1 MLAASAR
8 AAAGA
13 LTFLT
18 RIPLARRVILG
29 GDDVA
34 RGSVLFPLV
43 GAGVGAL
50 GGGVALLAAHS
61 LSAFTAAALGC
72 ALTVL
77 VTGALHVDALA
88 DTADAAGTSTRERAL
103 EVMRDSRIGAF
114 GATAIVLDLLV
125 KVGAL
130 ATLVDR
136 GGVLAAFVAAGAFS
150 RAAAPVL
157 PTWLPYPRATP
168 GPGSVLTGRVS
179 PIGAVA
185 VAVLGIALAVVT
197 GGADALPLAGT
208 AAGVTLLLGLAYRVW
223 LAGATGDCL
232 GAATE
237 LIETTVLVV
246 AAGLA

>member
-18 RIPLARRVILG
+18 RIPLARRVVLD

-34 RGSVLFPLV
+34 RGSILFPLV

-50 GGGVALLAAHS
+50 GGGIALLAGHG
-61 LSAFTAAALGC
+61 LSAFIAAALGC
-72 ALTVL
+72 AATVL

-136 GGVLAAFVAAGAFS
+136 GGVLAAFVAAGALS
-150 RAAAPVL
+150 RAAGPVL
-157 PTWLPYPRATP
+157 AARLPYPRVGGGT
-168 GPGSVLTGRVS
+168 GSVLTGRVS
-179 PIGAVA
+179 ATA
-185 VAVLGIALAVVT
+185 AVV
-197 GGADALPLAGT
+197 LAGGL
-208 AAGVTLLLGLAYRVW
+208 AGVASGVEALWLGLAAAVVALVLGLVYRAW
-223 LAGATGDCL
+223 LGGATGDCL